1 MTPCGQHPLIDIS
14 HLRHPDPTSPHRLH
28 AISSIRTALLD
39 YGYFYASAVSEFAPT
54 YLEEMY
60 DYARRCHALPAEVKR
75 KYGQRDGGTGSYSGP
90 DVGLEELRYEGKGG
104 AMATVSGWD
113 YSRVGFSLGSSS
125 DGTDADAADSIIMD
139 QRPALPVPP
148 AEDGR
153 YPSTQDGIDPP
164 FAVAMDELYGRQDVL
179 GRVLLEG
186 FEDALGVPRRTF
198 LDMFEGGDGG
208 PDFGTIRLLSYPG
221 RPVEGDVQREGN
233 GDGENKDDD
242 DDSDTERTGIGAHT
256 DFECFTLMHQNAP
269 GLQLM
274 PRCRD
279 ALGHGHGH
287 GHGNNEFGKWIDA
300 PVRPG
305 DFLVIIGDMFERLTN
320 GMLRA
325 TPHRVCLTDHPR
337 ESIIRFNAFA
347 PDTIVRPL
355 DVFVNTTADGMPRPL
370 YTPVKMRMHMETT
383 MRNLEKGIAS
393 WDAEEGRSRSATY
406 EYNDE

>member
-1 MTPCGQHPLIDIS
+1 MTPCGRHPLIDIS
-14 HLRHPDPTSPHRLH
+14 HLRHLDSTSPHRLR
-28 AISSIRTALLD
+28 AVSSLRTALLD
-39 YGYFYASAVSEFAPT
+39 YGYFYASNITEFPPA

-60 DYARRCHALPAEVKR
+60 AYARRCHALPAEAKR

-90 DVGLEELRYEGKGG
+90 DVGLEELRYEGEGG
-104 AMATVSGWD
+104 ATATVSGWD

-125 DGTDADAADSIIMD
+125 DGTDAAALS
-139 QRPALPVPP
+139 P

-164 FAVAMDELYGRQDVL
+164 FAVVMDELYGRQDVL
-179 GRVLLEG
+179 GRILLEG
-186 FEDALGVPRRTF
+186 FEDALDVPRKTF
-198 LDMFEGGDGG
+198 LDMFEGKEGESEGQGDS
-208 PDFGTIRLLSYPG
+208 GTIRLLSYPG
-221 RPVEGDVQREGN
+221 RVVEGDVRRGRN
-233 GDGENKDDD
+233 GVGENKDGDDD
-242 DDSDTERTGIGAHT
+242 DDSGTERTGIGAHT

-279 ALGHGHGH
+279 AH
-287 GHGNNEFGKWIDA
+287 GHGNDEFGKWIDA

-355 DVFVNTTADGMPRPL
+355 DVFVNNNAEGTPSPL
-370 YTPVKMRMHMETT
+370 YTPVKMRTHMETT
-383 MRNLEKGIAS
+383 MRNLERGIAS
-393 WDAEEGRSRSATY
+393 WDAEMGRSRSATY

>member
-1 MTPCGQHPLIDIS
+1 MTWEC
-14 HLRHPDPTSPHRLH
+14 
-28 AISSIRTALLD
+28 
-39 YGYFYASAVSEFAPT
+39 
-54 YLEEMY
+54 
-60 DYARRCHALPAEVKR
+60 
-75 KYGQRDGGTGSYSGP
+75 
-90 DVGLEELRYEGKGG
+90 G

-113 YSRVGFSLGSSS
+113 YSRMGFSLGSSS
-125 DGTDADAADSIIMD
+125 DGTDADAADSTIMD
-139 QRPALPVPP
+139 QRPALHVPP

-153 YPSTQDGIDPP
+153 YPSTQDGLDPP
-164 FAVAMDELYGRQDVL
+164 FAVAMDELYGRQDLL
-179 GRVLLEG
+179 GKVLLEG
-186 FEDALGVPRRTF
+186 FEDALDVPRRTF

-208 PDFGTIRLLSYPG
+208 QGGQGDFGTIRLLSYPG
-221 RPVEGDVQREGN
+221 RVVEGNVQKGGN
-233 GDGENKDDD
+233 GDGENKDDGDGDCDDDDD

-256 DFECFTLMHQNAP
+256 DFECFTLMHQSAP

-279 ALGHGHGH
+279 AHGHGQGQ
-287 GHGNNEFGKWIDA
+287 GHNEFGEWIDA

-355 DVFVNTTADGMPRPL
+355 DVFMNSTSTAEGMPRPL
-370 YTPVKMRMHMETT
+370 YTPVKMRTHMETT

-406 EYNDE
+406 DYDDE